1 MTVSPVAERA
11 LPLSGKKAQA
21 LTGRPWLFALL
32 LVVALL
38 VANVV
43 VQDSFL
49 SSGRWVGM
57 LATLA
62 PFVLVAYASTAQIL
76 GGRGGIDI
84 STGPLTTLINCIFVA
99 VLIPQG
105 LGAPWVSIPILLVIG
120 ISAGILNGLLVVAGR
135 LQPVIATL
143 ATFFVYS
150 GLALML
156 SPTPVFAGDNWTSSL
171 AGDMGGLPGGAVLI
185 VVGSLAWLLLRR
197 AGYVGRLLLVG
208 GDDVAT
214 FSAGVKVGA
223 VRIAAY
229 AIGGFFATLAGIAL
243 TALIQTSQPTLAAT
257 YSLIALAAV
266 SLGGTSL
273 AGGRGGLFGSFLGAT
288 AIFLLTE
295 ILGAVGV
302 PISYVQFMYGA
313 LLVIGVVLS
322 GLVSR
327 KGPN

>member
-1 MTVSPVAERA
+1 MTVLTPERSTPLTLRRRAGVA
-11 LPLSGKKAQA
+11 
-21 LTGRPWLFALL
+21 GRPWLFALL
-32 LVVALL
+32 LVVVLF
-38 VANVV
+38 VANALA
-43 VQDSFL
+43 QDAFL
-49 SSGRWVGM
+49 SPSRWGGM

-105 LGAPWVSIPILLVIG
+105 MGAPWISIPVLLVIG
-120 ISAGILNGLLVVAGR
+120 ISAGVVNGMLVVVGR

-150 GLALML
+150 GLALKL
-156 SPTPVFAGDNWTSSL
+156 SPTSEFAGDNWTSDL
-171 AGDMGGLPGGAVLI
+171 AGSIRGIPGGAILI
-185 VVGSLAWLLLRR
+185 VLGSLAWLLLRR
-197 AGYVGRLLLVG
+197 LGYVERLLLVG

-214 FSAGVKVGA
+214 FSAGVNVGA
-223 VRIAAY
+223 TRIAAY

-243 TALIQTSQPTLAAT
+243 TALIQTSQPTLAGT

-288 AIFLLTE
+288 AIFLLQE
-295 ILGAVGV
+295 FLGAAGV
-302 PISYVQFMYGA
+302 PISYVQFVYGV
-313 LLVIGVVLS
+313 LLVVGVVLS

-327 KGPN
+327 KGIK